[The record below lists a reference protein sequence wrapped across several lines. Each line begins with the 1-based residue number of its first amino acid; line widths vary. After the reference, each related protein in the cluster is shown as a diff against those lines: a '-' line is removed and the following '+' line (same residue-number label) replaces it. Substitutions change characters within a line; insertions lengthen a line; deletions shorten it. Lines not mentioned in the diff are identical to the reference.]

1 MGGGDTQLMADII
14 IWICQPFSHDN
25 VLMLLRQP
33 QIFLAMKSSLPY
45 HSFQFSAR
53 WNQLQM
59 GLTAE
64 VVPPHGRW
72 WWWWCIVLEFG
83 QRFRTI
89 IVEIINFTEWD
100 GTFANQQLPLV
111 CAFVRATGCFPS
123 YFHCEDNNKRKHGHS
138 LDFRAFMLIVQFSWR
153 INGL

>member
-33 QIFLAMKSSLPY
+33 YIFLAMKSSLPY

-64 VVPPHGRW
+64 LVPPHGR

-89 IVEIINFTEWD
+89 
-100 GTFANQQLPLV
+100 
-111 CAFVRATGCFPS
+111 
-123 YFHCEDNNKRKHGHS
+123 
-138 LDFRAFMLIVQFSWR
+138 
-153 INGL
+153 